1 MYCDGSQAAE
11 DGSKKSMKQM
21 AIISGKGGTGKTTV
35 AAAFAELV
43 ETTIVADCDV
53 EAPNLHLVI
62 AHQVK
67 VEREFVGNQ
76 TARIDTALCSQC
88 KRCEEVCRF
97 EAVTERFQKG
107 EGIHQDKFVPYIDSK
122 RCEGCAAC
130 VYACPT
136 QAIQLYPEGTGKVFL
151 SETQVGDFAHAEL
164 YLAADGSGK
173 LVAEVRRLARDEAR
187 RQNKDVLIDGS
198 PGIGCVVISTI
209 TGCQQVLVVTEP
221 SQSGKHDLERV
232 IKVTGH
238 FKIPTQVIIN
248 KWDINPEVSQEIED
262 ACTKLGVAVIG
273 KIPFDPM
280 VPQAIALGHP
290 ITRYECPAAQ
300 ALREIWTK
308 IPIELTEPS
317 GGQLQFL

>member
-1 MYCDGSQAAE
+1 
-11 DGSKKSMKQM
+11 MKQM

-35 AAAFAELV
+35 AAAFAELA
-43 ETTIVADCDV
+43 EQMIVADCDV
-53 EAPNLHLVI
+53 EAPNLHLVL
-62 AHQVK
+62 AHRVK
-67 VEREFVGNQ
+67 TETEYVGNQ
-76 TARIDTALCSQC
+76 TARIDTSLCTQC
-88 KRCEEVCRF
+88 KRCLEVCRY
-97 EAVTERFQKG
+97 EAVTEKVQIG
-107 EGIHQDKFVPYIDSK
+107 EGLQGEAVFPYIDPK

-136 QAIQLYPEGTGKVFL
+136 HAIQLYPEGTGKVFL
-151 SETQVGDFAHAEL
+151 SETNAGDFAHAEL

-187 RQNKDVLIDGS
+187 RQDKAVLIDGS

-262 ACTKLGVAVIG
+262 ACAWLGVKVIG

-280 VPQAIALGHP
+280 VPKAIALGHP
-290 ITRYECPAAQ
+290 ITRYESPAAG
-300 ALREIWTK
+300 ALREIWAK
-308 IPIELTEPS
+308 ISLVLREPLKE
-317 GGQLQFL
+317 G

>member
-1 MYCDGSQAAE
+1 
-11 DGSKKSMKQM
+11 MKQM

-35 AAAFAELV
+35 AAAFAELA
-43 ETTIVADCDV
+43 EQMIVADCDV
-53 EAPNLHLVI
+53 EAPNLHLVLE
-62 AHQVK
+62 HNVK
-67 VEREFVGNQ
+67 ADKEYVGNQ
-76 TARIDTALCSQC
+76 TARIDTLLCTHCGRC
-88 KRCEEVCRF
+88 KEVCRF
-97 EAVTERFQKG
+97 EAVTEKG
-107 EGIHQDKFVPYIDSK
+107 LFPYIDSK

-136 QAIQLYPEGTGKVFL
+136 HAIQLYPEGTGKVFL
-151 SETQVGDFAHAEL
+151 SETRVGDFAHAEL

-187 RQNKDVLIDGS
+187 RQNKSVLIDGS

-209 TGCQQVLVVTEP
+209 TGCQKVLVVTEP

-248 KWDINPEVSQEIED
+248 KWDINNEVSQEIEK
-262 ACTKLGVAVIG
+262 ACTQLEVVVIG

-280 VPQAIALGHP
+280 VPKAIALGHP
-290 ITRYECPAAQ
+290 ITRYDSPAAT

-308 IPIELTEPS
+308 ISPELT
-317 GGQLQFL
+317 

>member
-1 MYCDGSQAAE
+1 
-11 DGSKKSMKQM
+11 MKQI

-35 AAAFAELV
+35 AAAFAELA
-43 ETTIVADCDV
+43 ESMIVADCDV
-53 EAPNLHLVI
+53 EAPNLHLVL

-67 VEREFVGNQ
+67 KETEYVGNQ
-76 TARIDTALCSQC
+76 TARIDNTLCIDC
-88 KRCEEVCRF
+88 KRCEEVCRY
-97 EAVTERFQKG
+97 EAVTEKVL
-107 EGIHQDKFVPYIDSK
+107 VPYIDSK

-151 SETQVGDFAHAEL
+151 SETNVGDFAHAEL

-173 LVAEVRRLARDEAR
+173 LVAEVRRLARDEGR
-187 RQNKDVLIDGS
+187 RQNKSVLIDGS

-248 KWDINPEVSQEIED
+248 KWDVNPEVSKEVED
-262 ACTKLGVAVIG
+262 ACSLLGVAVIG

-280 VPQAIALGHP
+280 VPQAIALGQP
-290 ITRYECPAAQ
+290 ITRYESPAAEV
-300 ALREIWTK
+300 LRVIWAK
-308 IPIELTEPS
+308 IATELK
-317 GGQLQFL
+317 G

>member
-1 MYCDGSQAAE
+1 
-11 DGSKKSMKQM
+11 MKQI

-35 AAAFAELV
+35 AAAFTELAESM
-43 ETTIVADCDV
+43 IVADCDV
-53 EAPNLHLVI
+53 EAPNLHLVLE
-62 AHQVK
+62 HQVK
-67 VEREFVGNQ
+67 KETEYVGNQ
-76 TARIDTALCSQC
+76 TARIDNTLCIDC
-88 KRCEEVCRF
+88 KRCEEVCRY
-97 EAVTERFQKG
+97 EAVTEKV
-107 EGIHQDKFVPYIDSK
+107 HVPYIDSK

-151 SETQVGDFAHAEL
+151 SETNVGDFAHAEL

-187 RQNKDVLIDGS
+187 RQHKSVLIDGS

-248 KWDINPEVSQEIED
+248 KWDVNPEVSKEVED
-262 ACTKLGVAVIG
+262 TCSQLGVAVIG

-290 ITRYECPAAQ
+290 ITRYESPAAEE
-300 ALREIWTK
+300 LRAIWAK
-308 IPIELTEPS
+308 IAPELK
-317 GGQLQFL
+317 G